1 MPAVGRLWPS
11 DIDDNDDT
19 VGDIIQDNVDT
30 AGDVIKNNVDTAG
43 DVIEDNFD
51 TFADQEYVCH
61 HLVSTSSDILPDLS
75 FCNFKPDQT
84 RPTKPDQSW
93 FLRF

>member
-1 MPAVGRLWPS
+1 MFF
-11 DIDDNDDT
+11 
-19 VGDIIQDNVDT
+19 
-30 AGDVIKNNVDTAG
+30 GDVIKNNVDTAG

-84 RPTKPDQSW
+84 RSVLVFAVLSLDLKTGSYI
-93 FLRF
+93 